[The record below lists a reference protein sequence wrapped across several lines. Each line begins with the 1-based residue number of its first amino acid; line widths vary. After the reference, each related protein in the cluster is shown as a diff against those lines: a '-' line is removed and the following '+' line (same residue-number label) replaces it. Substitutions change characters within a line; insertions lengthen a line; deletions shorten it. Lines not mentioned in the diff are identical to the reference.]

1 MESLFSPCRLLGA
14 AVFVAGT
21 LGVSTPALAQKF
33 SAQVV
38 RVIVPTSPGGAV
50 DAFGRG
56 IGRIL
61 QQNLGTTV
69 VVDNRPGANGAIG
82 AEMVAKAAPDGSTLL
97 VIWGGHV
104 INPLISKGV
113 PFDPIKDF
121 TPIIRIGNIPLILV
135 VHPSIPVTSVK
146 GLVALAKQ
154 KPGMLTFASGGVGSG
169 GHLSGELLKYMSK
182 IDMLHIAYKGNS
194 VALAD
199 VLGGHVSL
207 MFDTITTGLPH
218 TQKGKLRLL
227 AVTSAQRT
235 PLAASTP
242 TMSEAGFPGY
252 ETDAWYALLG
262 PARMPGPLVER
273 LNGDINKAFND
284 PGFRDQF
291 VAQGVRFVGGSPEQ
305 LEAHMRAETKRWSEV
320 LAAAAGMQR
329 Q

>member
-1 MESLFSPCRLLGA
+1 MESFIAGRAFVLGAGLIAIVLGA
-14 AVFVAGT
+14 A
-21 LGVSTPALAQKF
+21 LPAAAQKYP
-33 SAQVV
+33 AQLV

-56 IGRIL
+56 IGRTL
-61 QQNLGTTV
+61 QQSLGATV

-82 AEMVAKAAPDGSTLL
+82 AEMVAKASPDGSMLL

-135 VHPSIPVTSVK
+135 VHPSIPATSVK
-146 GLVALAKQ
+146 GLVALAKA

-182 IDMLHIAYKGNS
+182 TDMLHIAYKGNS

-218 TQKGKLRLL
+218 TRNGKLRLL

-235 PLAASTP
+235 ALAPNTP

-252 ETDAWYALLG
+252 ETDAWYALLA

-273 LNGDINKAFND
+273 LNADINKAFND

-305 LEAHMRAETKRWSEV
+305 LEAHMRTEVKRWAEV
-320 LAAAAGMQR
+320 LAAAGMQR

>member
-1 MESLFSPCRLLGA
+1 M
-14 AVFVAGT
+14 
-21 LGVSTPALAQKF
+21 VS
-33 SAQVV
+33 
-38 RVIVPTSPGGAV
+38 
-50 DAFGRG
+50 
-56 IGRIL
+56 
-61 QQNLGTTV
+61 
-69 VVDNRPGANGAIG
+69 
-82 AEMVAKAAPDGSTLL
+82 KAPPDGSTLL

-104 INPLISKGV
+104 VNPLITKGV

-135 VHPSIPVTSVK
+135 VHPSIPATSVK
-146 GLVALAKQ
+146 ELVALAKA

-227 AVTSAQRT
+227 AVTSAERT
-235 PLAASTP
+235 PLAPKTP
-242 TMSEAGFPGY
+242 TMSESGFPGY

-273 LNGDINKAFND
+273 LNGEINKAFKD
-284 PGFRDQF
+284 PGFREQF
-291 VAQGVRFVGGSPEQ
+291 VTQGVRFVGGTPEQ
-305 LEAHMRAETKRWSEV
+305 LEAHMRAEAKRWSEV
-320 LAAAAGMQR
+320 LTAASMQQR
-329 Q
+329 